1 MSISWRTEAT
11 CSPPRRRASHSAGS
25 HLLGSSPREAGDAMG
40 SGTFGVAAR
49 QMRVEREGGR
59 GRTWEDGL
67 QGKETT
73 AQAGERAG
81 GRRRIA
87 MGFPLLWSWRS
98 EGVGGGDCWSLG
110 RFSVGFITHTQTQG
124 IPKHN
129 TFAFLHGLGMGI
141 HCYLGW
147 TR

>member
-1 MSISWRTEAT
+1 M
-11 CSPPRRRASHSAGS
+11 
-25 HLLGSSPREAGDAMG
+25 LGSSPREPGDAMG

-87 MGFPLLWSWRS
+87 MPMGFPCS
-98 EGVGGGDCWSLG
+98 ELAGEARGS
-110 RFSVGFITHTQTQG
+110 QG
-124 IPKHN
+124 
-129 TFAFLHGLGMGI
+129 
-141 HCYLGW
+141 
-147 TR
+147 